1 MKVVCPECKSS
12 ELSITKNRGE
22 EIDYKKGTVQIVKD
36 LSCDCCGTLFLATM
50 DIEITDFEA
59 GFIIAERKEKF

>member
-22 EIDYKKGTVQIVKD
+22 EIDYKKGTGQIIKD
-36 LSCDCCGTLFLATM
+36 LSCNCCGTIFLTRM
-50 DIEITDFEA
+50 DIEINDVDIDF
-59 GFIIAERKEKF
+59 IVTLLKE